1 MPSVTVPD
9 DLLASAGLT
18 DEEMAVEVALEMYRR
33 EKLTMGQAVRL
44 AGVDHISF
52 WHLMATRDIYMHYDV
67 EDLEQDIATL
77 RSLGRLCE
85 QRSSTDL
92 D

>member
-1 MPSVTVPD
+1 MTGVTIPD
-9 DLLASAGLT
+9 ALLSASGLT
-18 DEEMAVEVALEMYRR
+18 EAQMAVEVALELYRR

-44 AGVDHISF
+44 AGTDHVSF

-77 RSLGRLCE
+77 RSLGHL
-85 QRSSTDL
+85 
-92 D
+92 